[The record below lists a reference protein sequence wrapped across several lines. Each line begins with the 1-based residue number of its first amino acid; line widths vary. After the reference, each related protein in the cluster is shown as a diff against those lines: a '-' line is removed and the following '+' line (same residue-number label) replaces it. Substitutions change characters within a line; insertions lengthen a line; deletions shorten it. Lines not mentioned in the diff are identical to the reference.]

1 MIDIALTLDDLQHKN
16 RKIAK
21 VIGIDN
27 LLALSDYSG
36 GTVLQI
42 PSKKEL
48 FKLKVYKAISEEFDG
63 TNTRK
68 LAVKYRVSKTTIC
81 NIIGK
86 RLGECLVRQLENINV
101 ENDGIDVLQDKH
113 KELARIIGMDN
124 LLALSECFGGTP
136 IYISKREEIM
146 KRKVYRTAKE
156 EYDKNNLSLNEVA
169 KKYDI
174 SMTTLYN
181 VVNGKMLI
189 DGEPI

>member
-1 MIDIALTLDDLQHKN
+1 MINIALTLDDLQHKN

-36 GTVLQI
+36 GTSVQI

-63 TNTRK
+63 TNARK
-68 LAVKYRVSKTTIC
+68 LSSKYRVSKTTIY
-81 NIIGK
+81 NIASK
-86 RLGECLVRQLENINV
+86 RLSDNLVRQLENLSTD
-101 ENDGIDVLQDKH
+101 NDEIDVLQDKH

-136 IYISKREEIM
+136 IYMSKREDIM
-146 KRKVYRTAKE
+146 KRKAYRAAKE
-156 EYDKNNLSLNEVA
+156 EYDRNNLTLNEVA

-174 SMTTLYN
+174 SIATLYN
-181 VVNGKMLI
+181 VVNGKVLI